1 MFRQFI
7 QFICKMNANDT
18 KERTS
23 SLVTIPAKIVSYIF
37 HPLFIP
43 TYIFIFLMI
52 QFPYE
57 FPYEYTA
64 MNAWKLK
71 LKLFGVFWMTAF
83 FPAFAVFLLW
93 RLKLSESI
101 YLRTQKERII
111 PYFVTMFFYWWMYYL
126 SKNQTDQPT
135 VLKFFYFGI
144 FWSAII
150 GVIINNFIKISLHT
164 IAAGS
169 ALMAMILFSF
179 FYHSHLGLPIAI
191 TIALAAIVATARLIV
206 SNHTTLEIYSG
217 FGLGIVCQLAGY
229 FICM

>member
-1 MFRQFI
+1 MANQF
-7 QFICKMNANDT
+7 DT
-18 KERTS
+18 FQPKQEQQ
-23 SLVTIPAKIVSYIF
+23 SLWLTIPAKVISYIF

-43 TYIFIFLMI
+43 TYIFIFLVY

-57 FPYEYTA
+57 FSDIT
-64 MNAWKLK
+64 AWKLK
-71 LKLFGVFWMTAF
+71 LKIFSVFWMTAF

-126 SKNQTDQPT
+126 SKNQTDQPA

-144 FWSAII
+144 FWSSII

-169 ALMAMILFSF
+169 ALMAIILCSL
-179 FYHSHLGLPIAI
+179 YYQINLGLAI
-191 TIALAAIVATARLIV
+191 SCTVLLTGIIATARLFV
-206 SNHTTLEIYSG
+206 SNHTTFEIYT
-217 FGLGIVCQLAGY
+217 GLGLGVLCQLVGY
-229 FICM
+229 WICM

>member
-1 MFRQFI
+1 MANQF
-7 QFICKMNANDT
+7 DT
-18 KERTS
+18 FQPVQHKQ
-23 SLVTIPAKIVSYIF
+23 SLVLTIPAKIISYIF

-43 TYIFIFLMI
+43 TYIFIFLAK

-57 FPYEYTA
+57 FVSITD
-64 MNAWKLK
+64 WQLK
-71 LKLFGVFWMTAF
+71 LKVFSVFWMTAF

-126 SKNQTDQPT
+126 SKNQTDQPA

-144 FWSAII
+144 FWSSII

-169 ALMAMILFSF
+169 ALMAIILCSL
-179 FYHSHLGLPIAI
+179 YYQINLGLAI
-191 TIALAAIVATARLIV
+191 SCVVLLTGIIATARLFV
-206 SNHTTLEIYSG
+206 SNHTAFEIYT
-217 FGLGIVCQLAGY
+217 GLGLGVLCQLVGY
-229 FICM
+229 WICM